1 MQNRNQRKGFGP
13 ESASLLAIAWRLSP
27 SRFIWLCVS
36 SIVTSLVG
44 GASLLLLVPVVNSVF
59 SSTVQVDV
67 PVLGGIAL
75 SAFPLWILLAGFVVL
90 TGLSAFSSWATTVET
105 ARFQQLVVDRLRQ
118 TTFEAILQAKWSFV
132 LGAQKSDIIH
142 VVTTGAQ
149 QSGVAFQQL
158 ITSLVALVVVI
169 GVAVVTVVIT
179 PVLGVLTIVGLLVA
193 ASLRSVAIKKSYGLG
208 LLTAQRNKVVQSVV
222 TNSLDSLRLI
232 KAHDASQTWAKKLS
246 DAFGDVRSAQFSHI
260 KHNAGLAAGWT
271 IGTAAAASAIILFSV
286 WMGVPATALVLF
298 LVIVARLSGQLR
310 GLVNSLG
317 ILAFSLPSVRQL
329 AELRRSADEALEI
342 NLAVA
347 SQRTELQVA
356 VGTPLLTFDNVSYSY
371 VPAGRG
377 VSAISF
383 EIMAGHITA
392 LSGPSGSGKST
403 LADLALGL
411 LTPETGTVCVAGTPL
426 AEADLPW
433 WRSHVA
439 YVPQQTHLIPGS
451 LRENLI
457 WPIPGE
463 VSDEQCWEALRQAEA
478 QFAFDLESGLD
489 TPLGDSGQHLSG
501 GERQRIS
508 LARALLRNPVLLVL
522 DEATSALDQ
531 HTESAVMDM
540 ARSLLP
546 NITVLLISH
555 RESTLDDV
563 DHIVKLTPLHA
574 ADFKAPH

>member
-1 MQNRNQRKGFGP
+1 
-13 ESASLLAIAWRLSP
+13 
-27 SRFIWLCVS
+27 
-36 SIVTSLVG
+36 
-44 GASLLLLVPVVNSVF
+44 
-59 SSTVQVDV
+59 
-67 PVLGGIAL
+67 
-75 SAFPLWILLAGFVVL
+75 
-90 TGLSAFSSWATTVET
+90 
-105 ARFQQLVVDRLRQ
+105 
-118 TTFEAILQAKWSFV
+118 
-132 LGAQKSDIIH
+132 
-142 VVTTGAQ
+142 
-149 QSGVAFQQL
+149 
-158 ITSLVALVVVI
+158 
-169 GVAVVTVVIT
+169 
-179 PVLGVLTIVGLLVA
+179 
-193 ASLRSVAIKKSYGLG
+193 
-208 LLTAQRNKVVQSVV
+208 
-222 TNSLDSLRLI
+222 
-232 KAHDASQTWAKKLS
+232 
-246 DAFGDVRSAQFSHI
+246 
-260 KHNAGLAAGWT
+260 
-271 IGTAAAASAIILFSV
+271 
-286 WMGVPATALVLF
+286 MGVPATALVLF

-342 NLAVA
+342 NPAVA
-347 SQRTELQVA
+347 SERTELQVA

-371 VPAGRG
+371 APAGRG
-377 VSAISF
+377 VSTISF
-383 EIMAGHITA
+383 EIIAGHITA

-411 LTPETGTVCVAGTPL
+411 LTPQTGTVSVAGTQL
-426 AEADLPW
+426 TEEDLPW

-457 WPIPGE
+457 WSIPGE

-531 HTESAVMDM
+531 QTESAVMEM

-563 DHIVKLTPLHA
+563 DHIVKLTPLRA
-574 ADFKAPH
+574 ADFEAPH